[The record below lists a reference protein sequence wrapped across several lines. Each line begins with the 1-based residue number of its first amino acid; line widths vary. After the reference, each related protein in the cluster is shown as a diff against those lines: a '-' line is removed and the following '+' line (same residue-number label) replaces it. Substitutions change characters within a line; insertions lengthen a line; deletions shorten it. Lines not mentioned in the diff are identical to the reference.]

1 VPAHSFI
8 LAEVTRA
15 AATLELREL
24 IERVSCCLDQ
34 HRAWD
39 LTSLSLYD
47 ADAGVLRNHSMFR
60 GQRLVVAVSE
70 DWAEATPI
78 SIEGTQSGVA
88 FASGQPCTIQSLDDY
103 RRIASPVWVEA
114 MMRILPPKYSSCA
127 VPLVN
132 RGRRLGTLGVGCARE
147 HAFDGDGVALLEQI
161 ADAIAPAVD
170 NVLVHREMEA
180 LRERLLKEKAYLEEE
195 ISTDLGEIVGDS
207 APVRELLEMVTSVA
221 GTSTTVLI
229 HGETGTGKELVA
241 RAVHR
246 LSPRRDHPFV
256 KLNCAAIPTGLLES
270 ELFGHER
277 GAFTGAIGR
286 RAGRFELAHQGTL
299 FLDEIG
305 DIPLDL
311 QPKLLRVLQDREFER
326 LGGERT
332 LKVDARLVT
341 ATNRNLREMVAQGS
355 FRSDLYYR
363 LNVFSIE
370 VPALRE
376 RREDIA
382 RLVHHFVARAA
393 RRLGKIVEQ
402 VPREVMDALVRYDWP
417 GNVRELESLVE
428 RAVILARTPVLYL
441 APAELAALASR
452 SPANEPPAPAATAA
466 RSTLAQAERRLIL
479 KTLEDTG
486 WVVGGRGGAAA
497 RLGLSRTTLQAR
509 MRKHRITRPA
519 R

>member
-1 VPAHSFI
+1 MVQSSLI

-60 GQRLVVAVSE
+60 GQRLVVAVND

-88 FASGQPCTIQSLDDY
+88 FASGQPCTIQCLDDY

-147 HAFDGDGVALLEQI
+147 RAFDDEGVALLAQI
-161 ADAIAPAVD
+161 ADAIAPAID
-170 NVLVHREMEA
+170 NALVHREMEA

-195 ISTDLGEIVGDS
+195 ISIDLGEIVGDS
-207 APVRELLEMVTSVA
+207 PALRGLLEMVTSVA
-221 GTSTTVLI
+221 GTGTTVLV

-241 RAVHR
+241 RAIHR
-246 LSPRRDHPFV
+246 LSPRREHPFV

-277 GAFTGAIGR
+277 GAFTGAVGR
-286 RAGRFELAHQGTL
+286 RAGRFELAHEGTL

-341 ATNRNLREMVAQGS
+341 ATHRHLREMVAQGS

-376 RREDIA
+376 RREDIP
-382 RLVHHFVARAA
+382 RLVHHYVARAA
-393 RRLGKIVEQ
+393 RRMGKIVEQ
-402 VPREVMDALVRYDWP
+402 VPREVMDALVHYDWP

-428 RAVILARTPVLYL
+428 RAVILARTPTLYL
-441 APAELAALASR
+441 APAELAALA
-452 SPANEPPAPAATAA
+452 AHTPAAEPLALAA
-466 RSTLAQAERRLIL
+466 PTRSTLAQAERRLIL
-479 KTLEDTG
+479 KALEDTG
-486 WVVGGRGGAAA
+486 WVVGGRAGAAA

-509 MRKHRITRPA
+509 MRKHRITRPS